1 MDTYMQMMPQQQ
13 GGFPQMGG
21 SGMMMQQPFPMSVPA
36 QQQPQ
41 MQQPMQPQNP
51 FPSMSVPATPIM
63 SPVPQPQQQHDIV
76 PIHPGSA
83 LGNSLLQPGAM
94 MRMEPPK
101 LVPDWLRNVLII
113 AAAASLVMHPL
124 SRNAV
129 SNWLPM
135 VSGEAQSR
143 PFGLAV
149 TGLMIG
155 AVSVTALRLSK

>member
-1 MDTYMQMMPQQQ
+1 MDTYMQMMPQQ

-21 SGMMMQQPFPMSVPA
+21 SGMMMQQPFPMSVPV

-41 MQQPMQPQNP
+41 MQPQNP

-63 SPVPQPQQQHDIV
+63 PPITQLQPHNDIV

-83 LGNSLLQPGAM
+83 LSNSLLQPGTIM
-94 MRMEPPK
+94 MEPPK

-113 AAAASLVMHPL
+113 AAAASLVMHPF

-135 VSGEAQSR
+135 VNGEVQSR
-143 PFGLAV
+143 PLGLAV

-155 AVSVTALRLSK
+155 AVSVTALRLSQ